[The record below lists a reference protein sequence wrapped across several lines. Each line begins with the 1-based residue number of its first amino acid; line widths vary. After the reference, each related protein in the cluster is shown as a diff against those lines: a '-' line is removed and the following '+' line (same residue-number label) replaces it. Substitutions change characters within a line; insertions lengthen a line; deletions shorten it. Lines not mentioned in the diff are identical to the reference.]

1 MLFATA
7 EAVLAKY
14 PLHVTATPNASLL
27 CLSSHP
33 LPGKAQAAV
42 AASAERLGY
51 GGSNVAWVVVAPA
64 AGALAAGGSDASG
77 EPVAN
82 VQTGEDAGEDVAI
95 ARASEVGEMTSSGEM
110 SVADTDAMPAQAAI
124 DGMAVAADA
133 SACALPLSENDIRV
147 IVEGIDPVAVVVTD
161 SNAAAM
167 MAEAYKQPLFCD
179 HPCRVAGRSVA
190 PFTNFETLLSTP
202 DSKQKAWALLKELAL
217 G

>member
-7 EAVLAKY
+7 EAMLAKY

-27 CLSSHP
+27 CLSSKP
-33 LPGKAQAAV
+33 LSEEAQAAV

-51 GGSNVAWVVVAPA
+51 GSSNVAWVAVAPEA
-64 AGALAAGGSDASG
+64 
-77 EPVAN
+77 
-82 VQTGEDAGEDVAI
+82 
-95 ARASEVGEMTSSGEM
+95 EME
-110 SVADTDAMPAQAAI
+110 
-124 DGMAVAADA
+124 
-133 SACALPLSENDIRV
+133 ACTLPLTENDIRT

-179 HPCRVAGRSVA
+179 HSCRLAGRSVA
-190 PFTNFETLLSTP
+190 PFTNFEALLATP
-202 DSKQKAWALLKELAL
+202 DSKQKAWTLLKELAL

>member
-7 EAVLAKY
+7 DAVLAKY

-27 CLSSHP
+27 CLSSQP
-33 LPGKAQAAV
+33 LPEEVRAAV

-51 GGSNVAWVVVAPA
+51 GSSNVAWVVVAPE
-64 AGALAAGGSDASG
+64 GGSPT
-77 EPVAN
+77 E
-82 VQTGEDAGEDVAI
+82 
-95 ARASEVGEMTSSGEM
+95 
-110 SVADTDAMPAQAAI
+110 
-124 DGMAVAADA
+124 
-133 SACALPLSENDIRV
+133 ACALPFAENDIRT
-147 IVEGIDPVAVVVTD
+147 IVEGIDPVAVVVAD

-167 MAEAYKQPLFCD
+167 MAEAYKQPLFCY

-190 PFTNFETLLSTP
+190 PFTNFEALLTTP